1 MKHVT
6 NLSASVEKQIKGN
19 ENMSKVKYFLV
30 FCILIMSQ
38 AANAFDD
45 NRDGFVIGL
54 GAGFHTIDIDFNYSG
69 SNIGSDSESGLA
81 TSFKI
86 GWGITN
92 QFLLYYVR
100 NASWYSAPYYDG
112 FTTSDITYTVG
123 IGGVGATYYLS
134 PSAPS
139 GYLLGAIG
147 VGDISAP
154 FESDVESDTGSALMF
169 GGGYEVSEH
178 IHLEA
183 TLLTTDIDSAY
194 DSRLNLK
201 TSSIQFTVNYLWY

>member
-1 MKHVT
+1 MKYAI
-6 NLSASVEKQIKGN
+6 NLSASVMKQAKGSESMN
-19 ENMSKVKYFLV
+19 KIMYFLV
-30 FCILIMSQ
+30 ICILVMSQ
-38 AANAFDD
+38 TANASDD
-45 NRDGFVIGL
+45 DREGFIIGL
-54 GAGFHTIDIDFNYSG
+54 GVGYHTIDIDFNYNG
-69 SNIGSDSESGLA
+69 SKIRSDSESGLA

-92 QFLLYYVR
+92 QFSLYYVR
-100 NASWYSAPYYDG
+100 NASWYSAPYFDG

-123 IGGVGATYYLS
+123 ISGVGATYYLS

-139 GYLLGAIG
+139 WYLLGAIG

-154 FESDVESDTGSALMF
+154 FESNIKSDTGSALMF

-178 IHLEA
+178 IQLEG
-183 TLLTTDIDSAY
+183 TLLTTDIDSAD
-194 DSRLNLK
+194 DSQLNLK